1 MERAI
6 IKLFGFGNEK
16 EKSKNLISMLIS
28 INFNKSLISNLKI
41 PYFKFNVKN
50 VRVWR
55 GFPTNVGVTPSYI
68 YKKKIL
74 LLFHVKQV
82 IKRKK
87 PQKLT
92 SGTCY
97 HI

>member
-1 MERAI
+1 M
-6 IKLFGFGNEK
+6 FGNEK

-28 INFNKSLISNLKI
+28 INFNNSLISSQKFPI
-41 PYFKFNVKN
+41 FKFNDII

-92 SGTCY
+92 NGTYY